1 MVQFLSIS
9 ALHTAYAMQK
19 RNAYIKHHH
28 ICGNRG
34 VKHMAKPIKIRHEP
48 KTMENTTQIQSQIIR
63 GLRYFIVLN
72 ILKTQPMHGYGII
85 TIIRKNFGI
94 YLGPSS
100 VYPLLNDLEDW
111 KYVDSVWETE
121 KFHPKRIYKLTV
133 QGHNLLN
140 YLECTFGPMLMGIG
154 TSSNT

>member
-1 MVQFLSIS
+1 
-9 ALHTAYAMQK
+9 
-19 RNAYIKHHH
+19 
-28 ICGNRG
+28 
-34 VKHMAKPIKIRHEP
+34 MAKPLKNQHESN
-48 KTMENTTQIQSQIIR
+48 MIENTNQIQSQIIR

-111 KYVDSVWETE
+111 KYLDSTWETQN
-121 KFHPKRIYKLTV
+121 FHPKRIYKLTS
-133 QGHNLLN
+133 QGQNLLN
-140 YLECTFGPMLMGIG
+140 YMGRSFGPLLMEIG
-154 TSSNT
+154 RTGNTQPTVTE